1 VTFEPPAGVSFVMP
15 VHNGAQSLRRALDAI
30 IAQRDGRPM
39 EIVVVDDR
47 STDDSGQ
54 ILATYAAEGC
64 VTVLAGQGHGAAA
77 AINLAMRHVR
87 YPIVCQ
93 VDQDVVVQRGWM
105 KRLVEAFSDPD
116 VGAAQG
122 YYLTPP
128 GATIWG
134 RVMGLDLQ
142 ERYRRIRRLDFDHIC
157 TGNSAY
163 RAEALQKVDL
173 FDETFGYGYDNDMS
187 YRLAAVGYRLV
198 FCPDALSLHF
208 WRSGAYDYLVQ
219 QYGVGYGRLDLI
231 AKHHRHV
238 TGDDVSGPG
247 MILHAAGM
255 LVVLLGL
262 ALAIAVSMTGISV
275 KPIIL
280 TVGSLFL
287 ALMAERLVVG
297 VRAAIQ
303 FRDAAG
309 LFFAPIHLLRDFA
322 WVAALSTW
330 ALRRLRGRAQCPRN
344 SM

>member
-1 VTFEPPAGVSFVMP
+1 MSFEPPAGVSFVMP
-15 VHNGAQSLRRALDAI
+15 VHNGARSLCRALDAI
-30 IAQRDGRPM
+30 IAQHDGRPI
-39 EIVVVDDR
+39 EILVVDDR
-47 STDDSGQ
+47 STDDSGK

-64 VTVLAGQGHGAAA
+64 VTVLAGQGRGAAA
-77 AINLAMRHVR
+77 AINLAIRHVR

-93 VDQDVVVQRGWM
+93 VDQDVVVQPGWM
-105 KRLVEAFSDPD
+105 KRMVEALSDPD
-116 VGAAQG
+116 IGAVQG
-122 YYLTPP
+122 YYITPP
-128 GATIWG
+128 GATIWA

-142 ERYRRIRRLDFDHIC
+142 ERYRRIRGGHSDHIC

-163 RAEALQKVDL
+163 RAEALRRVNL

-187 YRLAAVGYRLV
+187 YRLGAAGYRLV

-208 WRSGAYDYLVQ
+208 WRSGAYEYLVQ

-255 LVVLLGL
+255 FVVFLGM
-262 ALAIAVSMTGISV
+262 ALAVVASMTSLSV
-275 KPIIL
+275 KPIML
-280 TVGSLFL
+280 AVGSLFL
-287 ALMAERLVVG
+287 ALMVERLVVG
-297 VRAAIQ
+297 LRAAIQ

-309 LFFAPIHLLRDFA
+309 FFFAPIHFLRDLA

-330 ALRRLRGRAQCPRN
+330 ALRRLRGRAQRPRD